1 MPNFFTSRDEFRN
14 FRAFRTNILYDTEL
28 RRLRLYF
35 LYKVVKIP
43 PPNIIPK
50 VMLKQTQ
57 LGHRPGFKI
66 RKNDINVE
74 RVNNNAQMIA
84 MNRQLRIS
92 SGLSHC
98 SFGSS
103 TFAYCRVKG
112 LPIKIVTQIRDAKNP
127 LEIIAICSATNT
139 NLRRLIVI
147 AQAIKKNK
155 VPHCRMK
162 PLRNSLKPNI
172 TLAKREIIID
182 LSRLTKVLPDKKR
195 NRIHGIKPK
204 RNFTSSIS
212 SSILPPY
219 L

>member
-1 MPNFFTSRDEFRN
+1 MT
-14 FRAFRTNILYDTEL
+14 AI
-28 RRLRLYF
+28 
-35 LYKVVKIP
+35 
-43 PPNIIPK
+43 
-50 VMLKQTQ
+50 
-57 LGHRPGFKI
+57 
-66 RKNDINVE
+66 
-74 RVNNNAQMIA
+74 
-84 MNRQLRIS
+84 NRQLRIS
-92 SGLSHC
+92 PGSPHC

-112 LPIKIVTQIRDAKNP
+112 LPIRIVTQIRDAKKP
-127 LEIIAICSATNT
+127 LEIIPIYSATNT
-139 NLRRLIVI
+139 DLRRLTVI

-162 PLRNSLKPNI
+162 PSRSALKPNI

-182 LSRLTKVLPDKKR
+182 LSRLTNVWPDKKR

-204 RNFTSSIS
+204 RNFIISLS